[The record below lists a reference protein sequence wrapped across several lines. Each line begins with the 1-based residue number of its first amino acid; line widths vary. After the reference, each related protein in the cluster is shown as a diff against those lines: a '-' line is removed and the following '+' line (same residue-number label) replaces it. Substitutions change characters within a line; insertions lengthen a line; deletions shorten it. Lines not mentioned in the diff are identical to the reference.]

1 MLFCER
7 GTVGVPFT
15 LASVAFDPDVA
26 ATRAVPVEVA
36 LSVQNERRD
45 TDIPGDCA
53 VRAEGIPYDAAFSV
67 EEVCR
72 WRLFVF
78 WIVGRHRHA
87 SVSQF

>member
-45 TDIPGDCA
+45 TDIPGD
-53 VRAEGIPYDAAFSV
+53 
-67 EEVCR
+67 
-72 WRLFVF
+72 
-78 WIVGRHRHA
+78 
-87 SVSQF
+87 

>member
-7 GTVGVPFT
+7 GTVGGPIT
-15 LASVAFDPDVA
+15 TAPVALDPNVA

-67 EEVCR
+67 EEVSC

-78 WIVGRHRHA
+78 RIVGRQRHA
-87 SVSQF
+87 SVSRF

>member
-7 GTVGVPFT
+7 GIVGEPLTAAPVT
-15 LASVAFDPDVA
+15 FDPDVT

-45 TDIPGDCA
+45 TDIPRDCA
-53 VRAEGIPYDAAFSV
+53 VRAEGIPYDAAFSLG
-67 EEVCR
+67 EVSR

-78 WIVGRHRHA
+78 GIVRHSR
-87 SVSQF
+87 

>member
-36 LSVQNERRD
+36 LSVQSERRD

-53 VRAEGIPYDAAFSV
+53 VRAEGIPYDAAFSLG
-67 EEVCR
+67 EVSR
-72 WRLFVF
+72 RRKFVF
-78 WIVGRHRHA
+78 GIVGHSR
-87 SVSQF
+87 